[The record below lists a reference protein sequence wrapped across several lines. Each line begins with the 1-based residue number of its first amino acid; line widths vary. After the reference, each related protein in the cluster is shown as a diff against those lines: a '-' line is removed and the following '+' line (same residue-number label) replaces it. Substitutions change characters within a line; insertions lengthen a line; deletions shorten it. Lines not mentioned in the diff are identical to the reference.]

1 MPYAAVTVL
10 LPVQPA
16 LLLARSS
23 WGVSH
28 QSSIFCSNSLQCFV
42 SLCELLSTG
51 KLLPVWTGFYETVK
65 SKRPNFVSTQ
75 LEVMHHL
82 GQIAWEGVLAPCN
95 LELISCVHKHYVS
108 LAPFSHYSTFL
119 RADRDLPFCPQSR
132 KRVLNGYE
140 PTPTP
145 RPRSLVLLGVG
156 RSSSS
161 LSVLNHHSRTY
172 QVSWAST
179 CSLWW
184 RLFTPTQHTHC
195 S

>member
-1 MPYAAVTVL
+1 MPYAAGTVL

-16 LLLARSS
+16 LLLAHSS
-23 WGVSH
+23 WVVTH

-42 SLCELLSTG
+42 SLCKLRSTG

-65 SKRPNFVSTQ
+65 SKIPNFVSTQ
-75 LEVMHHL
+75 LEVMHHA

-119 RADRDLPFCPQSR
+119 RADKDLPFCSQSR
-132 KRVLNGYE
+132 KHVLNSYE
-140 PTPTP
+140 PTLTP

-156 RSSSS
+156 RSSSCP
-161 LSVLNHHSRTY
+161 SVLNHHSRTY

-184 RLFTPTQHTHC
+184 RLFTPTQHMQC

>member
-1 MPYAAVTVL
+1 MEANTEQDYGAVSQNSSHGEFWDARQEMPYAAVTVL

-23 WGVSH
+23 WGVTH

-119 RADRDLPFCPQSR
+119 EQ
-132 KRVLNGYE
+132 
-140 PTPTP
+140 
-145 RPRSLVLLGVG
+145 
-156 RSSSS
+156 RSSF
-161 LSVLNHHSRTY
+161 LSPE
-172 QVSWAST
+172 QKT
-179 CSLWW
+179 CIERLWTNPNPQAPIPCAAW
-184 RLFTPTQHTHC
+184 GRKK
-195 S
+195 